1 LLQEEAPPEFFID
14 RSLGSERVAAR
25 LREAG
30 LVAHVMN
37 DVYPGLEDLDDDVW
51 IPEQAKLDRV
61 LLTKDKNIRR
71 NKEEHRAVRV
81 SRARMFCLTN
91 GNLTSIE
98 QAERFYEHRDE
109 IVQWSRKEG
118 PYIVS
123 VKPDG
128 LEKVFPLAA
137 T

>member
-1 LLQEEAPPEFFID
+1 VD

-30 LVAHVMN
+30 FVLHVMN

-51 IPEQAKLDRV
+51 ISEQAELNRV

-71 NKEEHRAVRV
+71 RKAEHKAVRIA
-81 SRARMFCLTN
+81 RARMFCLTN
-91 GNLTSIE
+91 GNLTSAQ
-98 QAERFYEHRDE
+98 QAERFYVHRHE
-109 IVQWSRKEG
+109 IVEWSRAVG

-128 LEKVFPLAA
+128 LEQVFPAP
-137 T
+137 